1 MKEAAM
7 TNEELILERLDKIEA
22 QIAPLAESF
31 KGVNELKNDLS
42 PLAHNAIKLV
52 IQELEDVESSFQL
65 EDLLEMF
72 KRMLRS
78 VRSLTYAMSQMENI
92 LDFVTTVE
100 PLLKS
105 SVPQLIN
112 YLDDLEQRGVFRII
126 NATLGVRAKIA
137 TAYSPE
143 DIEQIGDGL
152 VSLLGLAKKMTDPQ
166 TLSLLETLTEI
177 PAKMDLST
185 SKDVGPFGLLW
196 ACSNK
201 EVKEGL
207 GVLMQLT
214 KGMGKL
220 KQ

>member
-1 MKEAAM
+1 M

-22 QIAPLAESF
+22 QITPLAESF
-31 KGVNELKNDLS
+31 KGVNELKDDLS

-52 IQELEDVESSFQL
+52 IKELEDVESSFQL

-78 VRSLTYAMSQMENI
+78 VQSITYALGQLENI
-92 LDFVTTVE
+92 LDFVTTLE

-166 TLSLLETLTEI
+166 TLALLETLTEI

>member
-7 TNEELILERLDKIEA
+7 TNEELILERLEKIEA

-78 VRSLTYAMSQMENI
+78 VRSLTYAMGQMENI
-92 LDFVTTVE
+92 LDFVTTLE

-143 DIEQIGDGL
+143 DIEKIGDGM
-152 VSLLGLAKKMTDPQ
+152 VSLLGLAKKLTDPQ
-166 TLSLLETLTEI
+166 TLALLETLTEI

-196 ACSNK
+196 ACGNK
-201 EVKEGL
+201 EVKQGL
-207 GVLMQLT
+207 GVLMELT
-214 KGMGKL
+214 KGMSNL
-220 KQ
+220 KS

>member
-1 MKEAAM
+1 M

-31 KGVNELKNDLS
+31 KGVDELKDDLS

-52 IQELEDVESSFQL
+52 IKELEDVESSFQL

-78 VRSLTYAMSQMENI
+78 VRSLTYTLGQLENI
-92 LDFVTTVE
+92 IDFVTTLE

-105 SVPQLIN
+105 SVPQFIN
-112 YLDDLEQRGVFRII
+112 YLDDLEQRGVFRIL

-137 TAYSPE
+137 SAYSPE

-152 VSLLGLAKKMTDPQ
+152 VSLLGLAKKITDPQ
-166 TLSLLETLTEI
+166 TLALLESLAEM
-177 PAKMDLST
+177 PAKLDLER
-185 SKDVGPFGLLW
+185 SKNVGPFGLLW

-201 EVKEGL
+201 DVKEGL

>member
-1 MKEAAM
+1 M
-7 TNEELILERLDKIEA
+7 TNEELILERLDQIEA
-22 QIAPLAESF
+22 KITPLAESF
-31 KGVNELKNDLS
+31 KGVNELKDYLG

-78 VRSLTYAMSQMENI
+78 VRSLTYAMGQMENI
-92 LDFVTTVE
+92 LDFVTTLE

-143 DIEQIGDGL
+143 DIEKIGDGM
-152 VSLLGLAKKMTDPQ
+152 VSLLGLAKKLTDPQ
-166 TLSLLETLTEI
+166 TLALLETLTEI

>member
-22 QIAPLAESF
+22 QIAPLAKSF
-31 KGVNELKNDLS
+31 NDVNELKEDFT
-42 PLAHNAIKLV
+42 PLANNAIKLM

-78 VRSLTYAMSQMENI
+78 VRSLTFAMGQLENVI
-92 LDFVTTVE
+92 DFVTTLE

-112 YLDDLEQRGVFRII
+112 YLDDLEQKGVFRII
-126 NATLGVRAKIA
+126 NATLGVRAKVA
-137 TAYSPE
+137 EAYSPE
-143 DIEQIGDGL
+143 DIEQIGDGF
-152 VSLLGLAKKMTDPQ
+152 VALLGLAKKLTDPQ
-166 TLSLLETLTEI
+166 TQALLETLAEM
-177 PAKMDLST
+177 PSKLDLAT